1 MKDRDQ
7 GERDGT
13 DRSYKAVEAAK
24 PELLSLRNKP
34 PLFLLSSLSSTEG
47 FPYPGPFLANSL
59 PEEALYSAGPLF
71 SSYKYFCILQIIN
84 PRNVNRQIK
93 LHNMIS

>member
-1 MKDRDQ
+1 MKGRDP

-13 DRSYKAVEAAK
+13 DSSYKAVEAAK

-34 PLFLLSSLSSTEG
+34 PLFLLSSLSSAEG

-71 SSYKYFCILQIIN
+71 STYTYFYYLTN
-84 PRNVNRQIK
+84 Y
-93 LHNMIS
+93 